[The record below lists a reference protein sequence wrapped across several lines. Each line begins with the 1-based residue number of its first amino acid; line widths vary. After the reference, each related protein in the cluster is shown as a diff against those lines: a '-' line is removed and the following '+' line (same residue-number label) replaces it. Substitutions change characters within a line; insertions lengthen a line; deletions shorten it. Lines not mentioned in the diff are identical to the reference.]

1 MLKQQQARMALL
13 QTKLGKLLK
22 YAGELEHLIQHST
35 EVQKHRHHQS
45 CLRWHL
51 YFKSRQFEHEALK
64 LVADALAVISKEH
77 ADLAD
82 KVLHVSIVTQTVFED
97 WHAVR
102 LEFPD
107 YRDKRTL

>member
-1 MLKQQQARMALL
+1 MKQQQAILALF

-22 YAGELEHLIQHST
+22 YAGELEQLIQHST
-35 EVQKHRHHQS
+35 EVQTHRHHKS

-51 YFKSRQFEHEALK
+51 YFKSRQFEHDALK
-64 LVADALAVISKEH
+64 LLADALAVISKEH
-77 ADLAD
+77 ANLAD
-82 KVLHVSIVTQTVFED
+82 KVLHVSIVTQAVAED